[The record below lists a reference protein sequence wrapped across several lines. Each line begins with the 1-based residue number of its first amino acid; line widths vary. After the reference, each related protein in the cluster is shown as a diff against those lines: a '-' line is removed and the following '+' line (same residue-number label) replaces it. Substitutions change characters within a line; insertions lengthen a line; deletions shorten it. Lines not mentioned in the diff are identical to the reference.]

1 MKKKITKKQEIRLL
15 IFSYYFFKL
24 SENIFWLDI
33 VFKRNKKRLSKNYTT
48 KKDLDIVKYA
58 LSSRLSNFKISNR
71 KEKLNQQKSI
81 FLDVYRTILD
91 SHYDREN
98 IDEKDIIYSAIEWIA
113 NWSWDK
119 YTTYFPPSDNKN
131 FIESLDWK
139 YEWIWAYI
147 DIEKP
152 WEVKIISPIVWWPAE
167 KAWLMWWDIVIWVDW
182 VKVKKNN
189 SLKEVISRIKWP
201 SWTQVELEI
210 KRWWDVFKIKIIR
223 AEIVLN
229 DIEYK
234 LIKKDTFYIQIK
246 NFWSNVSSDFKKSLE
261 YLKNKKSVKK
271 IIIDLRNNSWGYLD
285 QVTDMLS
292 YFVEKWKPIAVVKYK
307 SGSKNYNSKAYKI
320 IDFSKYKIVILQNSW
335 TASASEIMI
344 WTIKDYYPDLILIW
358 TKTYWKW
365 SVQTIKPYSDW
376 STLKYTI
383 AKWFTWKSK
392 TWIDSVWI
400 EPDLKIEFDVE
411 QYKED
416 GSDNQLDEA
425 LNIDNIKRF

>member
-1 MKKKITKKQEIRLL
+1 
-15 IFSYYFFKL
+15 
-24 SENIFWLDI
+24 
-33 VFKRNKKRLSKNYTT
+33 
-48 KKDLDIVKYA
+48 
-58 LSSRLSNFKISNR
+58 
-71 KEKLNQQKSI
+71 
-81 FLDVYRTILD
+81 
-91 SHYDREN
+91 
-98 IDEKDIIYSAIEWIA
+98 
-113 NWSWDK
+113 
-119 YTTYFPPSDNKN
+119 
-131 FIESLDWK
+131 
-139 YEWIWAYI
+139 
-147 DIEKP
+147 
-152 WEVKIISPIVWWPAE
+152 
-167 KAWLMWWDIVIWVDW
+167 MWWDIVIWVDW